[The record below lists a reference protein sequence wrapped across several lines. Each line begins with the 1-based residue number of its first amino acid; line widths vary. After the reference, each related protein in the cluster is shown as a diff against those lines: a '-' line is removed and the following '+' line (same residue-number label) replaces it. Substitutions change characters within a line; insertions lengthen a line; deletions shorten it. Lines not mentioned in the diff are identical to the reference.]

1 MKEGHQ
7 EGRQEGRQEGVRDM
21 VLEALQI
28 RFGNVSEAIVT
39 RLNEIEDIDTLRKLH
54 RQALLA
60 DSLDVFAEA
69 LE

>member
-60 DSLDVFAEA
+60 DSLDVFAVE